1 MAYIDVFNGD
11 ADGICALHQLR
22 LAEPLDSIL
31 VTGLKRNIEL
41 LKTVKAAA
49 GDLVTVL
56 DISLDRNRKGLDELL
71 ARGARVRYFDHH
83 YAGSVP
89 VHRNLE
95 AVIDESGVACTS
107 GLVDRHLGGRHRLWA
122 IVGAFGDGFEEAA
135 LALARAL
142 EVDAVRLETL
152 RELGAALNYNAY
164 GETEADVMINP
175 AALYRMVSDYADPF
189 ELFRREPIVAHLCQ
203 ERAADL
209 RRALKVKPVRSN
221 RGTAACLLPDDPWSR
236 RVSGTLANRLA
247 LDDPHRAHAVITPRV
262 AGGFVVSVRSPQG
275 RGPSAVEFCRRFPT
289 GGGRRAA
296 AGIDVLDEVRLEE
309 FLQAFEAAYTPAVA
323 A

>member
-22 LAEPLDSIL
+22 LDEPLDSTL
-31 VTGLKRNIEL
+31 VTGLKRDIEL

-49 GDLVTVL
+49 GDVVTVL
-56 DISLDRNRKGLDELL
+56 DISLDRNRKGLDDLL

-83 YAGSVP
+83 YAGAVP
-89 VHRNLE
+89 AHRSLV

-107 GLVDRHLGGRHRLWA
+107 GLVDRHLNGRHRLWA
-122 IVGAFGDGFEEAA
+122 IVGAFGDGFEELA

-142 EVDAVRLETL
+142 EVDSERLETL

-175 AALYRMVSDYADPF
+175 AALYRMVSNYADPF
-189 ELFRREPIVAHLCQ
+189 TLFAREPIVAHLCQ

-209 RRALKVKPVRSN
+209 RRALKVKAREA
-221 RGTAACLLPDDPWSR
+221 RATTACLLPDEPWSR

-262 AGGFVVSVRSPQG
+262 AGGYVVSVRSPHG

-296 AGIDVLDEVRLEE
+296 AGVDVLPESKLNDFLE
-309 FLQAFEAAYTPAVA
+309 AFEEAYSRSRQ
-323 A
+323 

>member
-22 LAEPLDSIL
+22 LAEPLESTL
-31 VTGLKRNIEL
+31 VTGLKRDIEL
-41 LKTVKAAA
+41 VKTVKAAA
-49 GDLVTVL
+49 GDVVTVL
-56 DISLDRNRKGLDELL
+56 DISLDRNRAGLDDLL

-83 YAGSVP
+83 YAGTVP
-89 VHRNLE
+89 THRNLV

-107 GLVDRHLGGRHRLWA
+107 GLVDRHLNGRHRIWA

-135 LALARAL
+135 MALARAL
-142 EVDAVRLETL
+142 EVDAKRLETL

-164 GETEADVMINP
+164 GETEADVMVNP
-175 AALYRMVSDYADPF
+175 AALYRIVSNYANPF
-189 ELFRREPIVAHLCQ
+189 DLFAREPLIAHLCQ

-209 RRALKVKPVRSN
+209 RRALKVKPREA
-221 RGTAACLLPDDPWSR
+221 RATTACLLPDEAWCR

-247 LDDPHRAHAVITPRV
+247 LDDPQRAHAVITPRV
-262 AGGFVVSVRSPQG
+262 AGGYLVSVRSPRG
-275 RGPSAVEFCRRFPT
+275 GGPSAVEFCRRFPT

-296 AGIDVLDEVRLEE
+296 AGVDVLPESHLNDFLE
-309 FLQAFEAAYTPAVA
+309 AFEEAYSRSLQ
-323 A
+323 

>member
-22 LAEPLDSIL
+22 LAEPLDSTL
-31 VTGLKRNIEL
+31 VTGLKRDIEL
-41 LKTVKAAA
+41 VKTVRAAA
-49 GDLVTVL
+49 GDVVTVL
-56 DISLDRNRKGLDELL
+56 DISLDRNRKGLDDLL

-83 YAGSVP
+83 YAGKVP
-89 VHRNLE
+89 THRNLV

-107 GLVDRHLGGRHRLWA
+107 GLVDRHLNGRHRIWA

-135 LALARAL
+135 LGLARAL
-142 EVDAVRLETL
+142 EVDAERLETL

-164 GETEADVMINP
+164 GETEADVMVNP
-175 AALYRMVSDYADPF
+175 QALYRIVSNYANPF
-189 ELFRREPIVAHLCQ
+189 DLFAREPLIAHLCQ

-209 RRALKVKPVRSN
+209 RRALKVKAREA
-221 RGTAACLLPDDPWSR
+221 RATTACLLPDEAWSR

-247 LDDPHRAHAVITPRV
+247 LDDPQRAHAVITPRV
-262 AGGFVVSVRSPQG
+262 AGGYVVSVRSPHG
-275 RGPSAVEFCRRFPT
+275 GGPSAVEFCRRFPT

-296 AGIDVLDEVRLEE
+296 AGVDVLPESHLNDFLE
-309 FLQAFEAAYTPAVA
+309 AFEEAYSRSLQ
-323 A
+323 

>member
-22 LAEPLDSIL
+22 LDEPLDSTL
-31 VTGLKRNIEL
+31 VTGLKRHIEL
-41 LKTVKAAA
+41 VKTVKAAA
-49 GDLVTVL
+49 GDVVTVL
-56 DISLDRNRKGLDELL
+56 DISLDRNRKGLDDLL

-83 YAGSVP
+83 YAGKVP
-89 VHRNLE
+89 THRNLV
-95 AVIDESGVACTS
+95 AVIDESGAACTS
-107 GLVDRHLGGRHRLWA
+107 GLVDRHLNGRHRIWA

-135 LALARAL
+135 MALARAL
-142 EVDAVRLETL
+142 EVDAKRLETL

-164 GETEADVMINP
+164 GETEADVMVNP
-175 AALYRMVSDYADPF
+175 AALYRIVSNYADPF
-189 ELFRREPIVAHLCQ
+189 ELFAREPLIAHLCQ

-209 RRALKVKPVRSN
+209 RRALKVKLREA
-221 RGTAACLLPDDPWSR
+221 RATTACLLPDEAWSR

-262 AGGFVVSVRSPQG
+262 AGGFVVSVRSAHG

-296 AGIDVLDEVRLEE
+296 AGVDVLPEAQLNDFLE
-309 FLQAFEAAYTPAVA
+309 AFEEAYSRSAQ
-323 A
+323 